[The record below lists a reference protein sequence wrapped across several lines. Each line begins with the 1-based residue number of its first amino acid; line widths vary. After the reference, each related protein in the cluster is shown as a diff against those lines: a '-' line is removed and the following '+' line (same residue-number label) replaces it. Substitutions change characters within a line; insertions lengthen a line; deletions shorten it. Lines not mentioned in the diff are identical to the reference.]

1 MGTDGKLTIAM
12 DKETNDIDSMDA
24 CATENFGCI
33 FQLIDFISKTMQPL
47 KGVHSAGN
55 K

>member
-1 MGTDGKLTIAM
+1 MGTNEKLTIAM